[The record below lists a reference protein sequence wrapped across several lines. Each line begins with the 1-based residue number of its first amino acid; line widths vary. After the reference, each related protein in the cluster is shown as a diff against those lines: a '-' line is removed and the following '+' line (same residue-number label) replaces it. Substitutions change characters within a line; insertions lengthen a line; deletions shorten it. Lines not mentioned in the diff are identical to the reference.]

1 MLLGASHP
9 ASPPDPILLEGFV
22 SVEAAISSRCRP
34 VHTVYVDESKKAGP
48 SIKKLCEAAPEDGIA
63 VEIVP
68 RSTVEEMASGRT
80 HGGIVASV
88 GERKF
93 CLPDDLLEDPDPFI
107 VMLDGIEDPFVFGY
121 AVRALHAAGVTGLV
135 VRSRTWGASETIVAR
150 ASAGASELI
159 RTALTDGPNEA
170 ADLCRSRGLH
180 ICATGR
186 CESTASIYDAD
197 WTVPTFLLI
206 GGERRGIQRSFLENA
221 DAVYAIPYG
230 QEFPR
235 SLGTAS
241 ACAVIAFEAARQR
254 KVCGR

>member
-1 MLLGASHP
+1 MNN
-9 ASPPDPILLEGFV
+9 DPILFEGFV
-22 SVEAAISSRCRP
+22 SVDAAISGRRRP
-34 VHTVYVDESKKAGP
+34 VIAVYVDESKKAIP
-48 SIKKLCEAAPEDGIA
+48 RVRKLREAARGDGIV

-68 RSTVEEMASGRT
+68 RSTVDDMASGRT

-88 GERKF
+88 GERRF
-93 CLPDDLLEDPDPFI
+93 CLPEDLLEDPDPFK

-121 AVRALHAAGVTGLV
+121 AVRTLHAAGVTGLV

-150 ASAGASELI
+150 ASAGASELL
-159 RTALTDGPNEA
+159 RTALMDGPNEA
-170 ADLCRSRGLH
+170 ADLYRSRGLH
-180 ICATGR
+180 VCATGR

-230 QEFPR
+230 REFPR

-254 KVCGR
+254 RVRGR

>member
-1 MLLGASHP
+1 MSN
-9 ASPPDPILLEGFV
+9 DPILLEGFV
-22 SVEAAISSRCRP
+22 SVEAAISGRCRP
-34 VHTVYVDESKKAGP
+34 VNAVYVDESKTAEP
-48 SIKKLCEAAPEDGIA
+48 SIKRLCEAAHEDGIA
-63 VEIVP
+63 VEIVR
-68 RSTVEEMASGRT
+68 RSTVDEMASGRT

-88 GERKF
+88 GERRF
-93 CLPDDLLEDPDPFI
+93 CLPDDLLGNPDPFI

-135 VRSRTWGASETIVAR
+135 VRSRTWGASEAIVAR

-159 RTALTDGPNEA
+159 RTALADGPNEA
-170 ADLCRSRGLH
+170 AVLYRSRGLH

-186 CESTASIYDAD
+186 RKNTASIYDAD
-197 WTVPTFLLI
+197 WTLPTFLLI

-221 DAVYAIPYG
+221 DTIYAIPYG
-230 QEFPR
+230 REFSR

-254 KVCGR
+254 RACGR

>member
-1 MLLGASHP
+1 MNNDS
-9 ASPPDPILLEGFV
+9 ILLEGFV
-22 SVEAAISSRCRP
+22 SVEAAISGRCRP
-34 VHTVYVDESKKAGP
+34 VNAVYVDESKTATAR
-48 SIKKLCEAAPEDGIA
+48 IKKLCETAHEDGIA

-68 RSTVEEMASGRT
+68 HSTVDEMASGRT

-88 GERKF
+88 GERRF
-93 CLPDDLLEDPDPFI
+93 CLPEDLLEDPDPFI

-135 VRSRTWGASETIVAR
+135 VKSRTWGASETIVVR

-159 RTALTDGPNEA
+159 RTALTNGPNET
-170 ADLCRSRGLH
+170 ADLCRSQGLH
-180 ICATGR
+180 VCATGR
-186 CESTASIYDAD
+186 RKNTASIYDAD

-230 QEFPR
+230 REFSR

-254 KVCGR
+254 RACGQ

>member
-1 MLLGASHP
+1 MSNH
-9 ASPPDPILLEGFV
+9 PILFEGFV
-22 SVEAAISSRCRP
+22 SVEAAISGRCRP
-34 VHTVYVDESKKAGP
+34 VNAVYVDEARADMP
-48 SIKKLCEAAPEDGIA
+48 RNRKLCEAARGDGVS
-63 VEIVP
+63 VELVS
-68 RSTVEEMASGRT
+68 RSTVDRMASGRT

-88 GERKF
+88 GERSF
-93 CLPDDLLEDPDPFI
+93 CDPDDLLEDPDPFI

-121 AVRALHAAGVTGLV
+121 AVRALHAAGAAGLV

-159 RTALTDGPNEA
+159 RIAVTDGPDEA
-170 ADLCRSRGLH
+170 AELYRSRGLH

-186 CESTASIYDAD
+186 SANTTSIYDAD

-206 GGERRGIQRSFLENA
+206 GGERRGIQRSFLDGA
-221 DAVYAIPYG
+221 DAVCTIPYG
-230 QEFPR
+230 REFSR

-254 KVCGR
+254 MVGGR